1 MEMIDLSFFDSF
13 LGSILIL
20 LNPILAV
27 IEAILNLF
35 NSVSAEGLF

>member
-1 MEMIDLSFFDSF
+1 MIDTSFFDSLF
-13 LGSILIL
+13 GSILIL

-35 NSVSAEGLF
+35 NASEGLF